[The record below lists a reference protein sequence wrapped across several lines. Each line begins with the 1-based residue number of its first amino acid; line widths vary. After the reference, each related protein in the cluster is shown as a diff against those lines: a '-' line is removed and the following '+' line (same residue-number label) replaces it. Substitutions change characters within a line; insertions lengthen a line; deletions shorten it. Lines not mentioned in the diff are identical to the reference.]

1 MFLTVR
7 HFQDQ
12 NVLRSF
18 WQNWP
23 LEPNQWKLLSKVSW
37 ELKEVLDKNWKK
49 VVKILTDV
57 DTIRL
62 NDTAIMIS
70 NVLKWQWFTVNIE
83 NETYLKVMNQ
93 WKLNLPES
101 YIDWEWFEPLEVAR
115 DAICDESYLNKN
127 LFYRFWDDLN
137 WKYPILKKYFSEK
150 WESLWWSL
158 INKYGLIYDLAR
170 WNLETK
176 DTQLILVSQSDLPL
190 IIMELDAIKKD
201 LEVTPENLPFKCRN
215 YYKKSWLQEDLY
227 DKNAIWKWNFDIP
240 MWYVWKFDLSHF
252 RENNFDEI
260 IKKAQIYLQNKSKN
274 EKK

>member
-23 LEPNQWKLLSKVSW
+23 LEPNQWKLLSKVSR

-115 DAICDESYLNKN
+115 DVICDESYLNKN

>member
-23 LEPNQWKLLSKVSW
+23 LEPNQWKLLSKVSR

-190 IIMELDAIKKD
+190 IIMELDAIQKD